1 MKYSYTADENR
12 IRAAIQAMP
21 GNEVVKVRGS
31 LVGFDGRWTA
41 PSLLPYERIADY
53 LEALGVYVRG
63 LEESKREL
71 EELKATIRKLHGLV
85 EARPNTV
92 GATET
97 APGAEA

>member
-1 MKYSYTADENR
+1 MKYSYTADEHR
-12 IRAAIQAMP
+12 IRAAIQEMP
-21 GNEVVKVRGS
+21 GNEAVKVRGS

-53 LEALGVYVRG
+53 LEALVVYVRG

-85 EARPNTV
+85 
-92 GATET
+92 
-97 APGAEA
+97 GAEVESCGKPES